1 MVILHLSCLGTTKLF
16 KTVADIFHSH
26 NQYTRVSTDY
36 LHQHLL
42 FGAALCFRQDLG
54 FPNQGSNLGSPV
66 VKVQSLS
73 HWTNREVILLFLFL
87 LFCFYYSYSCGCEVI
102 FNCGFNLHF
111 PEDYTLAAFKI
122 LSSVLTVQLCL
133 VDLLSLYCLDLLSI
147 LDMQL

>member
-1 MVILHLSCLGTTKLF
+1 M
-16 KTVADIFHSH
+16 
-26 NQYTRVSTDY
+26 
-36 LHQHLL
+36 
-42 FGAALCFRQDLG
+42 
-54 FPNQGSNLGSPV
+54 
-66 VKVQSLS
+66 
-73 HWTNREVILLFLFL
+73 
-87 LFCFYYSYSCGCEVI
+87 I